1 MTSTEATR
9 LDNSNPE
16 FERVQPFEEIRA
28 NQASADATGAL
39 VFQFKVDADATGG
52 LTCLTAPFD
61 MVVTDLQWVTTVGL
75 DSTGAVTIL
84 NGLNAVCAD
93 LEATT
98 AKKLSRMATGVE
110 LAQLALAEG
119 ETLTIDASGSTI
131 TGVLTITGIKA

>member
-28 NQASADATGAL
+28 NQAIADATGAL
-39 VFQFKVDADATGG
+39 VFQFEVDKDATGG

-61 MVVTDLQWVTTVGL
+61 MVVTDIQWVTTVGVG
-75 DSTGAVTIL
+75 STGEVTIL
-84 NGLNAVCAD
+84 NGENAVCTA
-93 LEATT
+93 LAATT
-98 AKKLSRMATGVE
+98 AKALSRMSGGVE
-110 LAQLALAEG
+110 LAKLALAEG